1 MCLQGLLFISAVNG
15 RINAHRVREIAKE
28 KALKTTLDPARVGNM
43 KIDRKVLRFYLNGSG
58 ISERELARKAQVS
71 HSTINHYVT
80 GRRTTC
86 TPATAGKIN
95 KALGAQPG
103 DIFQANLFF
112 VASSKERIA
121 A

>member
-1 MCLQGLLFISAVNG
+1 MSAVFIVS
-15 RINAHRVREIAKE
+15 INTKHKDKPTTVRTETKE
-28 KALKTTLDPARVGNM
+28 KAMQTTIDPARIGNM

-58 ISERELARKAQVS
+58 ISERELARKAGVS

-80 GRRTTC
+80 GRRTSC
-86 TPATAGKIN
+86 IPSTAGKIN

-112 VASSKERIA
+112 VSSNTERIA